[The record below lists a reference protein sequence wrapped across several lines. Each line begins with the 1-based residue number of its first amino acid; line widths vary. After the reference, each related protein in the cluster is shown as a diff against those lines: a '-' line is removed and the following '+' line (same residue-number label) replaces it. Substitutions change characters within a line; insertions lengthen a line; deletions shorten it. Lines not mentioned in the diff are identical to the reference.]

1 MLDHLINLVGHLGHW
16 GYLVIFIVV
25 ALECQALL
33 GLFMPGESLVLV
45 GGFVAEQGL
54 LDLRVL
60 IFVISIAAIL
70 GDSIGYE
77 LGRRLGRVWLLKHGG
92 RFGLRQ
98 EHLDRVDGFFLRH
111 GGKAVFGS
119 HFLHLLRAL
128 MPFVAGARRMRYLRF
143 LLFNAVGCIVWATVF
158 VSLGY
163 LAGETWRVAAKW
175 IGRASEI
182 IGGALLLAIALG
194 WLGRWLA
201 RHEADVKRRWQAVAE
216 HRSVATLRRRFA
228 PQLEFLLDRLS
239 PRGYLGLHLSI
250 GVLLLIGASW
260 LFGDIAQDVVAGD
273 PLTVIDKNVAEWF
286 HERRT
291 PGLTMTMQLVTSL
304 ASPTWVMGV
313 GMVTALVLCWKRCWL
328 RLLAL
333 VLVLPGGTVLNV
345 LLKIAFHRQRPS
357 FTDSFLIFHGYSFP
371 SGHTMSATLLYGVL
385 AAFAVIAL
393 EAWRWQ
399 VGAVLGAFVMVLLV
413 GFSRVYLGAHYLSD
427 VLGAAAAG
435 SAWLAFSLTAVDTLR
450 RSRARRRNRS
460 GDTRADCGETDF
472 SSWSPVQA
480 GSAEPSEGKI
490 LTEAKSIE
498 CCRERKE
505 EK

>member
-1 MLDHLINLVGHLGHW
+1 MLDHLIDFVGHLGHW

-45 GGFVAEQGL
+45 GGFFAEQGL

-60 IFVISIAAIL
+60 IFVISSAAIL

-77 LGRRLGRVWLLKHGG
+77 LGRHLGRGWLLIHGR

-98 EHLDRVDGFFLRH
+98 EHLDRVDGFFVRH

-128 MPFVAGARRMRYLRF
+128 MPFVAGARRMRYVKF

-158 VSLGY
+158 ASLGY
-163 LAGETWRVAAKW
+163 LTGETWRVAAKW
-175 IGRASEI
+175 IGAASEI
-182 IGGALLLAIALG
+182 VGGALLLAIALG
-194 WLGRWLA
+194 WLWRWLG
-201 RHEADVKRRWQAVAE
+201 RHEADVKRRWQALAE
-216 HRSVATLRRRFA
+216 HPRVVALRRRFA

-239 PRGYLGLHLSI
+239 PSGYLGLHLTI

-260 LFGDIAQDVVAGD
+260 LFGGIAQDVVTGD

-291 PGLTMTMQLVTSL
+291 PGLTTTMQLVTGL
-304 ASPTWVMGV
+304 ASPAWVTGV
-313 GMVTALVLCWKRCWL
+313 AMVTALVLWWKRCWF
-328 RLLAL
+328 RLLTL
-333 VLVLPGGTVLNV
+333 VLVVPGGMVLDF
-345 LLKIAFHRQRPS
+345 LLKILFHRHRPS
-357 FTDSFLIFHGYSFP
+357 FAESFLIFYGYSFP
-371 SGHTMSATLLYGVL
+371 SGHTMAATLLYGVL
-385 AAFAVIAL
+385 AVFAVIAL
-393 EAWRWQ
+393 EAWRWR
-399 VGAVLGAFVMVLLV
+399 VAAVLGAFVMVLLV

-435 SAWLAFSLTAVDTLR
+435 LAWLALCLTAVDTLR
-450 RSRARRRNRS
+450 RSHGRQ
-460 GDTRADCGETDF
+460 
-472 SSWSPVQA
+472 V
-480 GSAEPSEGKI
+480 
-490 LTEAKSIE
+490 
-498 CCRERKE
+498 
-505 EK
+505 